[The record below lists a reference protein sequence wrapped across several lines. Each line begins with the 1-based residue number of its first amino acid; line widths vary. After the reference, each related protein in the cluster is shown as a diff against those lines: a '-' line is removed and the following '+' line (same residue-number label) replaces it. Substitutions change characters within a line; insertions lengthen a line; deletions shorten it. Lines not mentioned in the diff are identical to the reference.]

1 MVSMMTE
8 NNLVVTE
15 QKKFESRNDFNAI
28 YPRKSGVKK
37 NYHVVSIPKYS
48 DQTFPFVVDWQVP
61 KLHQRKT
68 DKSNSSIKGKYCK
81 SLPYI

>member
-1 MVSMMTE
+1 MGSMMTE

-15 QKKFESRNDFNAI
+15 QKKLESRNDFNAI

-37 NYHVVSIPKYS
+37 NYHIVTLPKYS

-61 KLHQRKT
+61 NLHPRKT

>member
-1 MVSMMTE
+1 MMTE

-37 NYHVVSIPKYS
+37 SITSFQFQNTAIKPFHLLWTGKFQNCIREK
-48 DQTFPFVVDWQVP
+48 QTSPTLQ
-61 KLHQRKT
+61 
-68 DKSNSSIKGKYCK
+68 
-81 SLPYI
+81 